1 MKELTKTHEGLSE
14 YHRKL
19 AIARLTKLKDNQ
31 KMGQPIKF
39 DQTLAQIEL
48 VALGYSM
55 RQFAKAGSHTLYKC
69 IERHWIKGGD
79 KRSTRH
85 TIETKLAAC
94 QAVLWKGQSKAETQ
108 RQFNVSEPAITR
120 WLYQY
125 QLGTIGDNAK

>member
-1 MKELTKTHEGLSE
+1 MKEPTKTHEGLSE

-19 AIARLTKLKDNQ
+19 AISRLTKLKATQ

-55 RQFAKAGSHTLYKC
+55 RQFAKASGHILYKC
-69 IERHWIKGGD
+69 IERSWIKGGD
-79 KRSTRH
+79 ARSTRH

-94 QAVLWKGQSKAETQ
+94 QASSLPSCAMEGADQE
-108 RQFNVSEPAITR
+108 
-120 WLYQY
+120 
-125 QLGTIGDNAK
+125 GDTEAVRGE